1 MTFLSKILEYLNQD
15 SCLQPVL
22 FLMYAAELF
31 KVVDTQ
37 LYVSFKQMQL
47 ILLSVLPMDGIEAA
61 YDHQF
66 SQTRLAKISVDSV
79 TVSDAKPITSLQ
91 KFILGPFHVTD
102 ITSGEQNFGN
112 ETIFYKLTFCSFYLK
127 FVQISL
133 TWYLTSSRK
142 ETLISFTNAANMLV
156 LNSVT
161 DITKKSTYD
170 FLCSLDTTIPVN

>member
-91 KFILGPFHVTD
+91 KFILVYVS
-102 ITSGEQNFGN
+102 TS
-112 ETIFYKLTFCSFYLK
+112 T
-127 FVQISL
+127 
-133 TWYLTSSRK
+133 
-142 ETLISFTNAANMLV
+142 
-156 LNSVT
+156 
-161 DITKKSTYD
+161 
-170 FLCSLDTTIPVN
+170 